1 MDPVMTFSY
10 RCDIC
15 GKVISK
21 TMALD
26 KWAFAWNTP
35 TTEMEERYADAYV
48 FKPLPELDP
57 PVWRFEGTIKQ
68 GYMTEWPIRSLNGFS
83 GFGRGKDAC
92 PECYEKLK
100 EMEAVQR
107 AQLAK
112 EVNDMRVD
120 QSDYED

>member
-21 TMALD
+21 TLALD
-26 KWAFAWNTP
+26 EWSFTWKGPGT
-35 TTEMEERYADAYV
+35 EERYADAYV
-48 FKPLPELDP
+48 FKPLAEIDP
-57 PVWRFEGTIKQ
+57 PVWRFEGKIKE
-68 GYMTEWPIRSLNGFS
+68 GYMTDWPIRSLNKIP
-83 GFGRGKDAC
+83 GFGKNEDAC
-92 PECYEKLK
+92 PECYEKIQ
-100 EMEAVQR
+100 EMQAVQR

-120 QSDYED
+120 KSDYED